1 MSWLVSFVLTVALG
15 LLGCYF
21 RELWHGYLELE
32 RQLKEKRAVKVAS
45 TQTVAHVGDG
55 STVTLDA
62 KTCHQIRGWMSRHI
76 DLGTDALITETAKTL
91 TELSANHIGDLA
103 RRFLEEHAM
112 LERLNTALGL
122 PAHSRVMRVSHL

>member
-32 RQLKEKRAVKVAS
+32 RQLKEKRTVKVAS

-55 STVTLDA
+55 STVTLDVETTTQIQQWMIHHHILTAEGLKVAAA
-62 KTCHQIRGWMSRHI
+62 KADPDSARIVELAPQLANETVMLDRLDRALWQSRWQ
-76 DLGTDALITETAKTL
+76 
-91 TELSANHIGDLA
+91 
-103 RRFLEEHAM
+103 
-112 LERLNTALGL
+112 
-122 PAHSRVMRVSHL
+122 SRVAAMRT

>member
-32 RQLKEKRAVKVAS
+32 RQLKEKRTVKVAS

-55 STVTLDA
+55 STVTLDVETTTQIQQWMIHHHILTAEGLKVAAA
-62 KTCHQIRGWMSRHI
+62 KTDPDSARIVELAPQLANETVMLDRLDRALWQSRWQ
-76 DLGTDALITETAKTL
+76 
-91 TELSANHIGDLA
+91 
-103 RRFLEEHAM
+103 
-112 LERLNTALGL
+112 
-122 PAHSRVMRVSHL
+122 SRVAAMRA